1 MSEEQ
6 TQETTTPTTPAGAVS
21 PDIVAELHALKAELL
36 QYRSSDQARKA
47 EEAKRA
53 KDEAIKKGQL
63 DEIAR
68 NHEAALRARDE
79 ALEKLVERPKR
90 SELRRSLTEALA
102 SHKLVDGAVEDLVAL
117 WGGDFQVD
125 DAPNGDGYVVR
136 SKSDLRSPRDVIGE
150 RLASKRFAHFV
161 LAEQRGGTGGAGGT
175 AGQGSG
181 AAVSATEKTFAQQMK
196 ERLAAKYK
204 A

>member
-1 MSEEQ
+1 MARVACRAV
-6 TQETTTPTTPAGAVS
+6 PTSAS
-21 PDIVAELHALKAELL
+21 IQK
-36 QYRSSDQARKA
+36 
-47 EEAKRA
+47 
-53 KDEAIKKGQL
+53 
-63 DEIAR
+63 
-68 NHEAALRARDE
+68 HEAALRARDE
-79 ALEKLVERPKR
+79 ALEKLVERTKR

-161 LAEQRGGTGGAGGT
+161 VAEQRGGTGGAGGT
-175 AGQGSG
+175 ASQGSG
-181 AAVSATEKTFAQQMK
+181 AAVSATEKTYAQKIK
-196 ERLAAKYK
+196 ESLAAKYK